1 MSDAGD
7 PTASNGTI
15 LAANDVD
22 VRLGDALVV
31 EHASL
36 RLRAGEL
43 VVLVGPNGAGKTTL
57 IRALAGLIPAQG
69 RITLDGRPLET
80 VPPRERARRI
90 AYLPQ
95 GNTFHWPLPVAEIVR
110 LGRTPHG
117 DPFSRP
123 TEADQAAVRRALI
136 ATGIEAF
143 AGRAVTTLS
152 GGERARVALARAL
165 ATEAVVLLVDEPT
178 VSLDPRHQLVVMGL
192 LRDAARA
199 GGAVLA
205 VVHDLA
211 LAARFADR
219 VLVMDRGRLIVDA
232 TPGEALSAERIADTF
247 GVDAVIVDTGD
258 GAIPIARRPL

>member
-1 MSDAGD
+1 MS
-7 PTASNGTI
+7 STI
-15 LAANDVD
+15 LSAEDLSVQ
-22 VRLGDALVV
+22 LGGAVVV
-31 EHASL
+31 ERANL
-36 RLRAGEL
+36 ALRAGEL
-43 VVLVGPNGAGKTTL
+43 TALVGPNGAGKTTL
-57 IRALAGLIPAQG
+57 VRALAGLIPADG
-69 RITLDGRPLET
+69 RIVLDGRPLADT
-80 VPPRERARRI
+80 APRERARRI

-95 GNTFHWPLPVAEIVR
+95 GNTFHWPLSVAAIIR

-123 TEADQAAVRRALI
+123 TDADRAAVQRALS
-136 ATGIEAF
+136 ATGTEAF
-143 AGRAVTTLS
+143 AERAVTTLS

-165 ATEAVVLLVDEPT
+165 ATEAAVLLVDEPT

-219 VLVMDRGRLIVDA
+219 VLVMDRGRLIADA
-232 TPGEALSAERIADTF
+232 PPGEALSAARIADTF

-258 GAIPIARRPL
+258 GAIPIGRRPL

>member
-1 MSDAGD
+1 M
-7 PTASNGTI
+7 N
-15 LAANDVD
+15 AAIISAEDVT
-22 VRLGDALVV
+22 VRLGNATVV
-31 EHASL
+31 EGASL
-36 RLRAGEL
+36 QLRSGEL
-43 VVLVGPNGAGKTTL
+43 AALVGPNGAGKTTL
-57 IRALAGLIPAQG
+57 VRALAGLIPAEG
-69 RITLDGRPLET
+69 RILLDGRPLAKAT
-80 VPPRERARRI
+80 PRERARRI

-95 GNTFHWPLPVAEIVR
+95 GTTFHWPLSVASVVR

-123 TEADQAAVRRALI
+123 TVDDQAAVRRALA
-136 ATGIEAF
+136 ATATESF
-143 AGRAVTTLS
+143 AERPVTTLS

-165 ATEAVVLLVDEPT
+165 ATEAAVLLVDEPT
-178 VSLDPRHQLVVMGL
+178 VSLDARHQLVVMRL

-219 VLVMDRGRLIVDA
+219 VLVMDRGRLIADA
-232 TPGEALSAERIADTF
+232 PPGEALTPQRIAGAF
-247 GVDAVIVDTGD
+247 GVDAVIIDTAD

>member
-1 MSDAGD
+1 MSDA
-7 PTASNGTI
+7 I
-15 LAANDVD
+15 LRAENVS
-22 VRLGDALVV
+22 VRLGNSTVV
-31 EHASL
+31 ERASL
-36 RLRAGEL
+36 NLRLGEL

-57 IRALAGLIPAQG
+57 VRALAGLIPATG
-69 RITLDGRPLET
+69 RVLLDGRPLAET
-80 VPPRERARRI
+80 TPRQRAQRL

-95 GNTFHWPLPVAEIVR
+95 GNTFHWPLPVASIVR

-123 TEADQAAVRRALI
+123 TANDQAAVRRALA
-136 ATGIEAF
+136 ATATESF
-143 AGRAVTTLS
+143 AERPVTTLS

-165 ATEAVVLLVDEPT
+165 ATEAAVLLVDEPT

-199 GGAVLA
+199 ASAVLA

-219 VLVMDRGRLIVDA
+219 VLVMDRGRVIVEA
-232 TPGEALSAERIADTF
+232 APAEALSAERIADTF
-247 GVDAVIVDTGD
+247 GVEAMIVDSSD
-258 GAIPIARRPL
+258 GAIPVPRRPL

>member
-1 MSDAGD
+1 MSEA
-7 PTASNGTI
+7 TLSAR
-15 LAANDVD
+15 DVS
-22 VRLGDALVV
+22 VRLGGTTVV
-31 EHASL
+31 EHANVAL
-36 RLRAGEL
+36 HVGEM

-57 IRALAGLIPAQG
+57 VRALAGLLPAQG
-69 RITLDGRPLET
+69 RITLDARPFET

-95 GNTFHWPLPVAEIVR
+95 GNTFHWPLPVAAIVR

-123 TEADQAAVRRALI
+123 TEADQAAVRRALA
-136 ATGIEAF
+136 ATATEVF
-143 AGRAVTTLS
+143 AERPVTTLS

-165 ATEAVVLLVDEPT
+165 ATEAAVLLVDEPT

-232 TPGEALSAERIADTF
+232 TPAEALSAERIADAF
-247 GVDAVIVDTGD
+247 GVEAVILDTGD

>member
-1 MSDAGD
+1 MSA
-7 PTASNGTI
+7 AI
-15 LAANDVD
+15 LRAEDVS
-22 VRLGDALVV
+22 VRLGGATVV
-31 EHASL
+31 ERASL
-36 RLRAGEL
+36 ELRAGEL
-43 VVLVGPNGAGKTTL
+43 VALVGPNGAGKTTL
-57 IRALAGLIPAQG
+57 IRALAGLIPVAG
-69 RITLDGRPLET
+69 RILLDGRPLLAAT
-80 VPPRERARRI
+80 PRERARRI

-95 GNTFHWPLPVAEIVR
+95 GNAFHWPLSVAAIVR

-123 TEADQAAVRRALI
+123 TDADRTAVRRALG
-136 ATGIEAF
+136 ATATDTLAE
-143 AGRAVTTLS
+143 RPVTTLS

-165 ATEAVVLLVDEPT
+165 ATEAAVLLADEPT

-192 LRDAARA
+192 LREAARA

-219 VLVMDRGRLIVDA
+219 VLVMDRGRLIADA
-232 TPGEALSAERIADTF
+232 PPGEALSAQRIADTF
-247 GVDAVIVDTGD
+247 GVDAVVVDTGD

>member
-1 MSDAGD
+1 MNA
-7 PTASNGTI
+7 AI
-15 LAANDVD
+15 LSAQDVS
-22 VRLGDALVV
+22 VRLGDATVV
-31 EHASL
+31 GHASVAL
-36 RLRAGEL
+36 HTGEM

-69 RITLDGRPLET
+69 HIALDGRALDI

-95 GNTFHWPLPVAEIVR
+95 GNTFHWPLPVAAIVR

-123 TEADQAAVRRALI
+123 TEADQAAVRRALA
-136 ATGIEAF
+136 ATATEVF
-143 AGRAVTTLS
+143 AERPVTTLS

-165 ATEAVVLLVDEPT
+165 ATEAAVLLVDEPT

-219 VLVMDRGRLIVDA
+219 VLIMDRGRLIVDA

>member
-1 MSDAGD
+1 MS
-7 PTASNGTI
+7 I
-15 LAANDVD
+15 LRAEDVS
-22 VRLGDALVV
+22 VRLGGATVV
-31 EHASL
+31 ERISL
-36 RLRAGEL
+36 ELRAGEL
-43 VVLVGPNGAGKTTL
+43 VALVGPNGAGKTTL
-57 IRALAGLIPAQG
+57 VRALAGLIPATG
-69 RITLDGRPLET
+69 RILLDGRPIAHT
-80 VPPRERARRI
+80 TPRERARRI

-95 GNTFHWPLPVAEIVR
+95 GNAFHWPLAVAAIVR

-123 TEADQAAVRRALI
+123 TDADRSAVRRALS
-136 ATGIEAF
+136 ATTTEAF
-143 AGRAVTTLS
+143 AERPVTTLS

-165 ATEAVVLLVDEPT
+165 ATEAAVLLADEPT

-219 VLVMDRGRLIVDA
+219 VLVMDRGRLIADA
-232 TPGEALSAERIADTF
+232 PPGEALSAQQIAETF